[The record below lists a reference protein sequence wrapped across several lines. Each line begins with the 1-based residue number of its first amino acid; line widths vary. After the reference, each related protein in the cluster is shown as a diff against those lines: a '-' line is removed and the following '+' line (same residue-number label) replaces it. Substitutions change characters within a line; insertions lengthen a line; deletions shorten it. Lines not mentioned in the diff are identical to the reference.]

1 MPAMPRMRAIL
12 VAAVLLLAVAVPL
25 RAQANCWVEN
35 VCFFSNGRRF
45 CQPQQRC
52 NAFPRQRICN
62 WVNRC
67 TPQRVCSFSYGVQQC
82 YYRDVC
88 QQVQVC
94 N

>member
-1 MPAMPRMRAIL
+1 MKTYLRAIFIAIAL
-12 VAAVLLLAVAVPL
+12 MLTVAVPM

-35 VCFFSNGRRF
+35 VCYFSYGRRI

-52 NAFPRQRICN
+52 SFPRQRVCS

-67 TPQRVCSFSYGVQQC
+67 APQRVCSFSFGVQQC